1 MGTVPSVPGWGQRGL
16 SPSGAHAAP
25 HARPTRAP
33 TRPARASHAPNA
45 PTRALTLAR
54 TRPHTPPPCA
64 RACTRL
70 PSCTR
75 SSTRAPHLKRS
86 HPMPVHS
93 ELRDGVAVVTLD
105 NAPVNALD
113 HATRRALGEALDA
126 HAADPAVRAIV
137 ITGANALF
145 SGGADIKEFNTP
157 KMAAEPT
164 LRTLVVIC
172 ERSPK
177 PVIAA
182 IGGTCMGG
190 GLELSLGCHYRVA
203 AADAQLALPEVKLG
217 LLPGGGGTQRLPRA
231 VGVEAAVNFITTG
244 NTVPAAMVAKFP
256 GQKLVDRIAPSDAL
270 LDTAI
275 AFATEIAD
283 VRPLP
288 LLRDIPARHP
298 NADAFFGFARNTVRA
313 MAPGYP
319 APLAC
324 VDCIQQATK
333 LGMDEGL
340 AYERTRFIELM
351 MGPESRALRHIFFGE
366 RAAKKIPG
374 VAEDTPLRPVKS
386 VGIIGAGLMG
396 SGIATNFV
404 AAGIPVVLIDTKQ
417 EAVDRGVTTIRRNQ
431 ESQVKK
437 GKLTAEQLEQRM
449 TLVTPALDHAA
460 LASVDLVIEAV
471 FEDLAVKTSVFASLD
486 THCKP
491 GAILATNTSTLD
503 IDAIA
508 AATSRPQDVVGL
520 HFFSPAHVM
529 KLLEIVRGAKT
540 APDVLAT
547 AMALSKTLKKTA
559 VVAGNCDGFIGNRM
573 IEQYGRQAGFLLD
586 EGCTPAQVDAAAEKF
601 GFAMGPFRMA
611 DLAGNDIAQAIRT
624 RRRTTMPDMKYSGTA
639 DKLCAL
645 GRFGQKTGAGW
656 YDYQPGRRDAIPSP
670 LVEELVVSHRA
681 EIGITPRHIADD
693 EIVQRLVYALVNEG
707 AHILG
712 EGIAARASD
721 IDLVYLYGYGFPVPK
736 GGPMLYADQQGLP
749 VVARTMHD
757 FARNP
762 HADPAF
768 WTPAPLLARLAA
780 EGGSF
785 N

>member
-1 MGTVPSVPGWGQRGL
+1 
-16 SPSGAHAAP
+16 
-25 HARPTRAP
+25 
-33 TRPARASHAPNA
+33 
-45 PTRALTLAR
+45 
-54 TRPHTPPPCA
+54 
-64 RACTRL
+64 
-70 PSCTR
+70 
-75 SSTRAPHLKRS
+75 
-86 HPMPVHS
+86 MPVHAS
-93 ELRDGVAVVTLD
+93 VRDGVAVLTLD

-113 HATRRALGEALDA
+113 HATRRALGDALDA
-126 HAADPAVRAIV
+126 AAADPAVRAIV
-137 ITGANALF
+137 VTGANGLF

-172 ERSPK
+172 EKSPK
-177 PVIAA
+177 PVVAA

-190 GLELSLGCHYRVA
+190 GLELALGCHYRVA
-203 AADAQLALPEVKLG
+203 APDAQLALPEVKLG

-231 VGVEAAVNFITTG
+231 VGVEAAVTFITTG
-244 NTVPAAMVAKFP
+244 NTVPAAMVAHLP
-256 GQKLVDRIAPSDAL
+256 GQKL
-270 LDTAI
+270 LDTLAASPASLVDDAV
-275 AFATEIAD
+275 AFAATIAD
-283 VRPLP
+283 ARPLP
-288 LLRDIPARHP
+288 LLRDVPARHP
-298 NADAFFGFARNTVRA
+298 NPDAFFGFARNTVRA

-324 VDCIQQATK
+324 IDCIEQATK
-333 LGMDEGL
+333 RPMDDGL
-340 AYERTRFIELM
+340 AYERARFVELM
-351 MGPESRALRHIFFGE
+351 MGPESRALRHVFFAE
-366 RAAKKIPG
+366 RAARKIPG
-374 VAEDTPLRPVKS
+374 VGDDVAPRRVRT
-386 VGIIGAGLMG
+386 VGVVGAGLMG
-396 SGIATNFV
+396 AGIATTFV
-404 AAGIPVVLIDTKQ
+404 AAGIPVVLIDTTR
-417 EAVDRGVTTIRRNQ
+417 EAVDRGIAAIRKNQ
-431 ESQVKK
+431 ESQVRK
-437 GKLTAEQLEQRM
+437 GKLTAEKLEERM
-449 TLVTPALDHAA
+449 RLVTPALDHAA
-460 LASVDLVIEAV
+460 LAGVDLVVEAV
-471 FEDLAVKTSVFASLD
+471 FEDLGVKTSVFRSLD
-486 THCKP
+486 AHCRA

-529 KLLEIVRGAKT
+529 KLLEIVRGAAT

-547 AMALSKTLKKTA
+547 AMALAKTLRKTA

-611 DLAGNDIAQAIRT
+611 DLAGNDIAQAIR
-624 RRRTTMPDMKYSGTA
+624 RRRATTMPDMRYSGTA

-656 YDYQPGRRDAIPSP
+656 YDYRAGRRDAIPSR
-670 LVEELVVSHRA
+670 LVEEMIAAHRA
-681 EIGITPRHIADD
+681 EIGIAPRAIGDD

-707 AHILG
+707 AHVLD

-721 IDLVYLYGYGFPVPK
+721 IDLAYVYGYGFPPAK
-736 GGPMLYADQQGLP
+736 GGPMLFADLQGLP
-749 VVARTMHD
+749 LVVRTMRD

-762 HADPAF
+762 HADPSF

>member
-1 MGTVPSVPGWGQRGL
+1 
-16 SPSGAHAAP
+16 
-25 HARPTRAP
+25 
-33 TRPARASHAPNA
+33 
-45 PTRALTLAR
+45 
-54 TRPHTPPPCA
+54 
-64 RACTRL
+64 
-70 PSCTR
+70 
-75 SSTRAPHLKRS
+75 
-86 HPMPVHS
+86 MPVHS

-113 HATRRALGEALDA
+113 HATRRALGDALDA
-126 HAADPAVRAIV
+126 HAADPAVAAIV
-137 ITGANALF
+137 ITGANGLF

-164 LRTLVVIC
+164 LRTLIVIC

-177 PVIAA
+177 PVVAA

-203 AADAQLALPEVKLG
+203 APDAQLALPEVKLG

-244 NTVPAAMVAKFP
+244 NTVPAAMVAKLP
-256 GQKLVDRIAPSDAL
+256 GQKL
-270 LDTAI
+270 LDTLAGS
-275 AFATEIAD
+275 AASLVDDAVTFARTVAEK
-283 VRPLP
+283 RPLP
-288 LLRDIPARHP
+288 LLRDVKARHP
-298 NADAFFGFARNTVRA
+298 NPDAFFGFARNTVKA

-324 VDCIQQATK
+324 LDCIEQATK
-333 LGMDEGL
+333 LPMDEGL

-351 MGPESRALRHIFFGE
+351 MGPESRALRHVFFGE

-374 VAEDTPLRPVKS
+374 VAEDTAIRPVRT
-386 VGIIGAGLMG
+386 VGIVGAGLMG

-417 EAVDRGVTTIRRNQ
+417 EAVDKGVAAIRKNQ
-431 ESQVKK
+431 ESQVRK
-437 GKLTAEQLEQRM
+437 GKLTSEQLAQRM

-460 LASVDLVIEAV
+460 LADADLVIEAV
-471 FEDLAVKTSVFASLD
+471 FEDLGVKTNVFKSLD

-508 AATSRPQDVVGL
+508 AATARPQDVVGL

-529 KLLEIVRGAKT
+529 KLLEIVRGAAT

-547 AMALSKTLKKTA
+547 AMVLSKTLKKTA

-586 EGCTPAQVDAAAEKF
+586 EGCTPAQVDAAAERF

-624 RRRTTMPDMKYSGTA
+624 RRAITMPDMKYSGTA

-670 LVEELVVSHRA
+670 LVEQLVADHRA
-681 EIGITPRHIADD
+681 SIGIVPRTITDD

-736 GGPMLYADQQGLP
+736 GGPMQYADMQGLP
-749 VVARTMHD
+749 VVARTMRD

-780 EGGSF
+780 EGGAF